1 MAKKIFF
8 TALFGLATFILG
20 MYSLA
25 TVHSIKPIEP
35 HQWIFTSMLAIGS
48 LIYALD
54 KEK

>member
-20 MYSLA
+20 IYTLA
-25 TVHSIKPIEP
+25 TVHSIKPVEP
-35 HQWIFTSMLAIGS
+35 IQWILTSMLAIGF

-54 KEK
+54 KEN